1 MNPTSTMPN
10 PDAAFQPLAQNNP
23 ESPAPQTQAA
33 IEANEPWIQADVGT
47 ASPTSANVPDLNENP
62 RPGEPAPMT
71 ASDAGAPAPFGGN
84 IANLAPLPPPATDE
98 GLHANTQNALPEV
111 PRSPAEPHPDP
122 ASPATNETMQDMRD
136 RTVIPTEPST
146 EPGKA
151 VPSLDTSIH
160 PADPANP
167 SSIARVE
174 NGVLK
179 VDSAPAAA
187 PPLPYY
193 ADGPVQ
199 AVAPA
204 AELGGSSVITETGP
218 ALAQE
223 TAPASDNERKFAAK
237 SPAEQ
242 AFALEATELLAKFNR
257 SMANPH

>member
-1 MNPTSTMPN
+1 MPPT
-10 PDAAFQPLAQNNP
+10 QLATNP
-23 ESPAPQTQAA
+23 EITPQTPSEAPTQAA
-33 IEANEPWIQADVGT
+33 MLANAEFERAD
-47 ASPTSANVPDLNENP
+47 SPPAPPVAESRVPV
-62 RPGEPAPMT
+62 PGELTPIDT
-71 ASDAGAPAPFGGN
+71 SDSGAPAPFGGN

-111 PRSPAEPHPDP
+111 PRSPAEPHPDL

-136 RTVIPTEPST
+136 RTVIPTEPLT
-146 EPGKA
+146 EPSKA
-151 VPSLDTSIH
+151 VPSLETNIH
-160 PADPANP
+160 PVDPANP

-179 VDSAPAAA
+179 VDSDPATA

-193 ADGPVQ
+193 TDGPVQ

-204 AELGGSSVITETGP
+204 PEQGGSSVITETGP
-218 ALAQE
+218 A
-223 TAPASDNERKFAAK
+223 SDRERIFAAK

>member
-47 ASPTSANVPDLNENP
+47 ASP
-62 RPGEPAPMT
+62 
-71 ASDAGAPAPFGGN
+71 APFGGN

-111 PRSPAEPHPDP
+111 PRSPAEPHPGP

-151 VPSLDTSIH
+151 VPSLDTNIH

-193 ADGPVQ
+193 TYGPFQ

-204 AELGGSSVITETGP
+204 AEQGGSSVITETGP
-218 ALAQE
+218 ALAHE
-223 TAPASDNERKFAAK
+223 TVPDSENERIFAAK